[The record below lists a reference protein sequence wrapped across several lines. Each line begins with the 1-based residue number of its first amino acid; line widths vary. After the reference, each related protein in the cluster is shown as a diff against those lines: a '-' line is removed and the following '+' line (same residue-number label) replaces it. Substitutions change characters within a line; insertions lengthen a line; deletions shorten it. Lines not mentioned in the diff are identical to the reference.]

1 MRTPENVLK
10 IGVLNLMHDKLD
22 TRRRFERVLKNSAQ
36 PVELTF
42 FYPKDHYQDRPVPAQ
57 VAQIARPLELAEVE
71 KLDAFIV
78 TGAPIEKLDFAEITY
93 INELQELFNCL
104 AQNKIE
110 QLYVCWG
117 AMAAVN
123 YFYGVD
129 KYLLSQKLF
138 GIYPQEVLRDSKLL
152 AQVAPGFL
160 APHARYADID
170 LTQAKQVP
178 ELEITAVSQNGEAF
192 LLEAPTR
199 HQTFLFSH
207 LEYGRDALQKE
218 YARELAA
225 DPSAKDS
232 LARPKNYYVDGR
244 PQFLWETLQKQF
256 FANWLHQVARTR
268 KAKELIKN

>member
-22 TRRRFERVLKNSAQ
+22 TKRRFERVLKNSAQ

-78 TGAPIEKLDFAEITY
+78 TGAPIEKLAFAEITY

-104 AQNKIE
+104 AQNKLE

-129 KYLLSQKLF
+129 KRLLPQKLF
-138 GIYPQEVLRDSKLL
+138 GIYPQEVLRDSNLL
-152 AQVAPGFL
+152 TQVTPGFL

-178 ELEITAVSQNGEAF
+178 ELEFTAIAQTGVAF

-232 LARPKNYYVDGR
+232 LARPQNYYIDGR

-256 FANWLHQVARTR
+256 FANWLHQVAKTR
-268 KAKELIKN
+268 QAKELIKN

>member
-1 MRTPENVLK
+1 M
-10 IGVLNLMHDKLD
+10 
-22 TRRRFERVLKNSAQ
+22 
-36 PVELTF
+36 
-42 FYPKDHYQDRPVPAQ
+42 
-57 VAQIARPLELAEVE
+57 
-71 KLDAFIV
+71 
-78 TGAPIEKLDFAEITY
+78 TGAPIEKLAFAEITY

-104 AQNKIE
+104 AQNKLE

-129 KYLLSQKLF
+129 KYLLPQKLF
-138 GIYPQEVLRDSKLL
+138 GIYPQEVLRDSNLL
-152 AQVAPGFL
+152 TQVTPGFL

-170 LTQAKQVP
+170 LIQAKQVP
-178 ELEITAVSQNGEAF
+178 ELEITAISQTGEAF

-207 LEYGRDALQKE
+207 LEYGGDALQKE

-232 LARPKNYYVDGR
+232 LARPQNYYIDGR

-256 FANWLHQVARTR
+256 FANWLHQVAKTR
-268 KAKELIKN
+268 QAKELIKN